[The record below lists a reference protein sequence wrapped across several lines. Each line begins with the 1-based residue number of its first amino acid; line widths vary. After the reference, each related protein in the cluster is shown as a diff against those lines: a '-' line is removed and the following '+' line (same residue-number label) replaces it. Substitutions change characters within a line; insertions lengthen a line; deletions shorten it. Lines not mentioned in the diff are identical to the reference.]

1 MSLEIEPVSRPTSE
15 AASLISELDDVL
27 GALYEPEQ
35 RHGYSIEQIFQPN
48 VRLFIA
54 RLGDNAVGCGAVA
67 FFDRYAEVKRMYVRD
82 SARGQGVADA
92 ILARI
97 EAEVRGAGLSVLRR
111 ETGDRQVAAMR
122 LYARAG
128 FRACPAF
135 RAYAS
140 MPPQSIATSVF
151 FEKYLG

>member
-67 FFDRYAEVKRMYVRD
+67 FFDRYAEVKRMYTREA
-82 SARGQGVADA
+82 ARGRGVGRAL
-92 ILARI
+92 LARI
-97 EAEVRGAGLSVLRR
+97 EQEARNAGKPLLRL
-111 ETGDRQVAAMR
+111 ETGTLQEAAIG
-122 LYARAG
+122 LYEGCG
-128 FRACPAF
+128 FRACGAF
-135 RAYAS
+135 GHYAEL
-140 MPPQSIATSVF
+140 PPHRIATSLF
-151 FEKYLG
+151 YEKPL

>member
-67 FFDRYAEVKRMYVRD
+67 FFDRYAEVKRMYTREA
-82 SARGQGVADA
+82 ARGRGV
-92 ILARI
+92 
-97 EAEVRGAGLSVLRR
+97 G
-111 ETGDRQVAAMR
+111 
-122 LYARAG
+122 RAQKATEIG
-128 FRACPAF
+128 RAH
-135 RAYAS
+135 
-140 MPPQSIATSVF
+140 V
-151 FEKYLG
+151 